1 VGEGARGNDFM
12 TMDSIALGARG
23 TRREEGDRKPS
34 KAGRTLKSFEIASQY
49 VIVRIPGLFEGR
61 RGKSGAYVSGFESN
75 PRRLAA
81 TVMNWCEHNIS
92 VKALADSTAFEI
104 AMAQKT
110 DVYVKAKLHKGN
122 TVSKRWSFPG
132 NEKSN
137 WTW

>member
-1 VGEGARGNDFM
+1 M

-34 KAGRTLKSFEIASQY
+34 KAGRTLKSFEIAM
-49 VIVRIPGLFEGR
+49 IVRIPGLFEGR

-110 DVYVKAKLHKGN
+110 DVYVQAKLHKGN